1 MSGAGGLRVAL
12 VTGAARGIG
21 RATAR
26 AFRAEGA
33 HVAYL
38 DLDPDAARA
47 AVAEDTGAG
56 GEGLAVGADV
66 SDEASV
72 RGAVGAVVAA
82 WERIDVLVNNAGVCT
97 LDLAVDLSVED
108 WDRVLGVN
116 LRGAWLCAKHAR
128 PNMGPG
134 GAIVNVASQ
143 AARRAQRFTAHYSA
157 SKMGLIGLTRALA
170 LEFAPDV
177 RVNAVSPGTIDTEMI
192 QAEIDWRVARGH
204 DAEGGA
210 VLADWLARIPLGRFQ
225 APEEIASAIVFL
237 ASPAAGVVTGDTLN
251 ASGGAVME

>member
-1 MSGAGGLRVAL
+1 MSRARIAL

-26 AFRAEGA
+26 ALRAEGA
-33 HVAYL
+33 RVAYL
-38 DLDPDAARA
+38 DLALETARA
-47 AVAEDTGAG
+47 AVEEDAGAG
-56 GEGLAVGADV
+56 GEGLAVAADV
-66 SDEASV
+66 SEEASV
-72 RGAVGAVVAA
+72 RGAVAAVVGA
-82 WERIDVLVNNAGVCT
+82 WGRIDVLVNNAGICT

-116 LRGAWLCAKHAR
+116 LRGAWLCAKHVR
-128 PNMGPG
+128 PHMGPG

-177 RVNAVSPGTIDTEMI
+177 RVNAVSPGTIDTDMI
-192 QAEIDWRVARGH
+192 QAEIDWRVVRGH
-204 DAEGGA
+204 DPDGEA
-210 VLADWLARIPLGRFQ
+210 VLRDWLARIPLGRFQ
-225 APEEIASAIVFL
+225 TPEEIAGAIVFL
-237 ASPAAGVVTGDTLN
+237 ASPAARMVTGDTLN
-251 ASGGAVME
+251 VSGGAVME